1 MDRCRQAP
9 AVRIRIPRD
18 ERIKQMTHILQ
29 KRPWLRLRE
38 LSGMVDLSASRL
50 QHLFK
55 QETGRSISA
64 YAKEIQL
71 NMIRE
76 LLLHSRYSLKNIG
89 EAVGISDM
97 ANLGRYFK
105 QRFGYT
111 PASYRRRFRRLSVF
125 DQK

>member
-71 NMIRE
+71 NMIRVM
-76 LLLHSRYSLKNIG
+76 LLHSRSSLKDIA
-89 EAVGISDM
+89 ETVGISDI

-111 PASYRRRFRRLSVF
+111 PASYRRRFRRLSFF

>member
-71 NMIRE
+71 KMIRVI
-76 LLLHSRYSLKNIG
+76 LLHSRSSLKDIG
-89 EAVGISDM
+89 KTVGISDM
-97 ANLGRYFK
+97 ANLGGYFK